1 MRFATTHSQDQ
12 EDTRKVKTQT
22 TAQTV
27 EVRADGEGLL
37 SHAGAYL
44 LVELADRLGLT
55 AALSEAMALTRKRR
69 SAHDPGVVL
78 RDLAVAV
85 ADGGDRVSDLGV
97 LRGQEALFGVI
108 ASETTAHR
116 VVKSV
121 EGEALEALRAA
132 RSAALARA
140 WDAGA
145 RPKELILDID
155 ASLLT
160 AHSEKEGA
168 AGNYKGG
175 FGFHPLLCYLAET
188 GEPLAAV
195 LRPGN
200 AAAHT
205 AADHFEVLQLALE
218 QLPEADLD
226 REILARTDIGGRTH
240 AFTSDCRDAGIR
252 FSVGYEVDE
261 RVRAAIT
268 GLPASAWQSAI
279 DGDGEVREGAQV
291 AELTE
296 RVDLSTWPQGTRL
309 IVRRE
314 RPHPGAQLSVFDCES
329 GYRHT
334 AFITDQEGADIGALE
349 LRHRHRARVED
360 AIRTGKETGMRRMP
374 FVAFEHNQAWL
385 EISLAAQ
392 ALLRWAALLCLEGEL
407 SLAEPKRVRQRLL
420 HVAGRLVRSGRR
432 VALRL
437 PRSWPWA
444 EALVAAFVR
453 LRALPLASSP

>member
-1 MRFATTHSQDQ
+1 MRFASPFPQTQ

-22 TAQTV
+22 TSQTV
-27 EVRADGEGLL
+27 EVRADGEGLV

-44 LVELADRLGLT
+44 LVELADRLELT
-55 AALSEAMALTRKRR
+55 AALSAAMAPSRERR

-78 RDLAVAV
+78 RDLAVAI
-85 ADGGDRVSDLGV
+85 ADGGDHVSDLGA
-97 LRGQEALFGVI
+97 LRGQEALFGAV

-116 VVKSV
+116 VLKSLDV
-121 EGEALEALRAA
+121 GLLEAIRAA
-132 RSAALARA
+132 RAKALAKA

-145 RPKELILDID
+145 RPQELILDID
-155 ASLLT
+155 ASLLV

-188 GEPLAAV
+188 GEPLAGI

-200 AAAHT
+200 AAAHA

-218 QLPEADLD
+218 QLPEADLG
-226 REILARTDIGGRTH
+226 REILARADIGGRTH
-240 AFTSDCRDAGIR
+240 AFTQDCRDAGIR

-261 RVRAAIT
+261 RVREAIT
-268 GLPASAWQSAI
+268 ELPESAWRSAI
-279 DGDGEVREGAQV
+279 DGDGAKREGAQV
-291 AELTE
+291 TELTE
-296 RVDLSTWPQGTRL
+296 HVNLSSWPERTRL
-309 IVRRE
+309 ICRRE
-314 RPHPGAQLSVFDCES
+314 RPHPGAQLSVFDCEA

-334 AFITDQEGADIGALE
+334 AFITDQGDADVAALE
-349 LRHRHRARVED
+349 LRHRRRARVED
-360 AIRTGKETGMRRMP
+360 AIRVGKETGMRKMP
-374 FVAFEHNQAWL
+374 FAAFAPNEAWL
-385 EISLAAQ
+385 EVSLLAQ
-392 ALLRWAALLCLEGEL
+392 ALLRWAALLCLEGKL
-407 SLAEPKRVRQRLL
+407 ALAEPKRVRQCLL

-444 EALVAAFVR
+444 EALVAAFAR
-453 LRALPLASSP
+453 LRALPASSP

>member
-1 MRFATTHSQDQ
+1 MRFADPFTTTK

-27 EVRADGEGLL
+27 EVRADGEGLV

-55 AALSEAMALTRKRR
+55 VALSAAMAPTRERR
-69 SAHDPGVVL
+69 SAHDPGVVV
-78 RDLAVAV
+78 RDLAVSV
-85 ADGGDRVSDLGV
+85 ADGGDCLADLGV
-97 LRGQEALFGVI
+97 LRGQEALFGPV

-116 VVKSV
+116 VIKSIDAV
-121 EGEALEALRAA
+121 VLEAIRAA
-132 RSAALARA
+132 RAKALKRA

-145 RPKELILDID
+145 RPETITLDID

-160 AHSEKEGA
+160 AHSEKERA

-175 FGFHPLLCYLAET
+175 FGFHPLLCYLSET

-200 AAAHT
+200 AGANT

-218 QLPEADLD
+218 QLPPEDLH
-226 REILARTDIGGRTH
+226 REILARADIGGRTH
-240 AFTSDCRDAGIR
+240 SFTQDCRDAGIR

-261 RVRAAIT
+261 RVREAILA
-268 GLPASAWQSAI
+268 LPDSAWQQAI
-279 DGDGEVREGAQV
+279 DAEGTERDGAQV

-296 RVDLSTWPQGTRL
+296 RLDLSSWPEGTRL

-314 RPHPGAQLSVFDCES
+314 RPHPGAQFEVFDAH

-334 AFITDQEGADIGALE
+334 ACITDQDDPDITALE
-349 LRHRHRARVED
+349 LRHRRHARVED
-360 AIRTGKETGMRRMP
+360 SIRIAKETGMRSMP
-374 FVAFEHNQAWL
+374 FAAFEHNQAWL
-385 EISLAAQ
+385 EVSLLAQ
-392 ALLRWAALLCLEGEL
+392 AILRWSALLCLEGEL
-407 SLAEPKRVRQRLL
+407 ALAEPKRIRQRLL
-420 HVAGRLVRSGRR
+420 HVAGRIARSARR
-432 VALRL
+432 TALRL

-444 EALVAAFVR
+444 DALANAFAR
-453 LRALPLASSP
+453 LRALPVALSP